1 MLSCTLIRRAVS
13 CGVLLIPIA
22 LCAQTGP
29 TATPEQAP
37 KTAPQVEQ
45 VLPSYEGQNVTSLE
59 LAGQPDL
66 NTQMLLPLISQRAG
80 EPFARAKVDASVAA
94 IQSTGQFHTVE
105 LEIRPD
111 ANGVRLL
118 FVLQPA
124 IYFGI
129 YEFPGA
135 TERFPYSRLLQVADY
150 PPRGAYTPVDIE
162 HAQAALET
170 FFRRNGYFQVEV
182 RPEIQTDKLHGLV
195 NVFFHTRLSRR
206 AKFGKVEIKGATSEE
221 TAHLEGVLHSWKA
234 RLRGS
239 AIRQG
244 KTYSLKTLQNAT
256 RYLENELMKQDHLA
270 GEVKLIGAN
279 YDPETNRADVQFNV
293 TTGPL
298 VHVKVQGSHLWSRT
312 RHRLLPLY
320 QQVGLDPELIQEGR
334 QNLIS
339 YFQSKG
345 YFNTRVDSQVQQ
357 QPGGETVLYQITK
370 GPRHKVSAVNIAGN
384 QHISDKDLSSVLK
397 VGKARFFSHGQ
408 YSEKLVRASVI
419 NLKRVYE
426 ANGFSSVQITPQVQ
440 NRNGNI
446 AVTFQVNEGPQDIVE
461 ALRLQ
466 GNTVPESQLA
476 PQGLKLTAGQPY
488 STKRADEDRNQIM
501 AQYLRLGFLNATFR
515 QIARQAGNNK
525 HRLEVAY
532 IINEGPRVET
542 ASVVTVGRKDTRQT
556 LIDRTAQVKAGE
568 PMRED
573 ELLMSESRLYN
584 LGVFDWTEID
594 PRRQITT
601 QTQEDVLV
609 KVHEAKKN
617 SLTYGFGFEVINR
630 GGSIPS
636 GTVALPNLPA
646 VGLPVNFKTS
656 QETFWGPRV
665 SLEYTRK
672 NVRGK
677 AETITFAGL
686 AARLLQRASVTFQ
699 DPHFRS
705 TEWAS
710 NLTLSGE
717 HNSENPIFTSRLAE
731 FGFQLQRPLNADKT
745 RNLFLRYSL
754 RQTGLTHLLIPELV
768 PPEDRHVRLSTLS
781 ANYIRDTRDNVLD
794 AQKGIYESFQ
804 LDFNPHVLGSSVDFA
819 KFLGQTAYYKKM
831 VGGVIWANSVRL
843 GLEQPF
849 AGSHVPVSEEF
860 FSGGGSTL
868 RGFPLNGAGPQREIL
883 ACGNPADQ
891 STCAKITVPV
901 GGRQLFILN
910 SEFRIPIQ
918 ADLPLVHKNL
928 GLAAFYDGGNVYERI
943 GFHNFWADYT
953 NTVGLGFRYKTPVG
967 PIRIDV
973 GHNLSP
979 QPGIKS
985 TQFFITLGQAF

>member
-29 TATPEQAP
+29 TSTPEQAP

-66 NTQMLLPLISQRAG
+66 NTQALLPLISQHAG

-94 IQSTGQFHTVE
+94 LQRTGQFHTVE
-105 LEIRPD
+105 IEIRPD
-111 ANGVRLL
+111 ANGVRVL

-124 IYFGI
+124 IYFGV

-135 TERFPYSRLLQVADY
+135 LDRFAYSRLLQVADY
-150 PPRGAYTPVDIE
+150 PPRGAYTSVDVDR
-162 HAQAALET
+162 AQLALET
-170 FFRRNGYFQVEV
+170 FFQRNGYFHAEV
-182 RPEIQTDKLHGLV
+182 RPEIQTDKIHGLV
-195 NVFFHTRLSRR
+195 NVFFHAKLNRR
-206 AKFGKVEIKGATSEE
+206 AKFGKVEIRGTTPQES
-221 TAHLEGVLHSWKA
+221 AHLERVLHSWKA
-234 RLRGS
+234 RVRGS
-239 AIRQG
+239 AIREG
-244 KTYSLKTLQNAT
+244 KAYSLKTLENAT

-270 GEVKLIGAN
+270 GQVKLIGAN

-298 VHVKVQGSHLWSRT
+298 VHVKVQGAHLWSWT
-312 RHRLLPLY
+312 RRKLVPLY

-339 YFQSKG
+339 HFQSKG
-345 YFNTRVDSQVQQ
+345 YFNVKVDTQVQKQ
-357 QPGGETVLYQITK
+357 ANGETVLYQITK
-370 GPRHKVSAVNIAGN
+370 GPRHKVSDVNIAGN
-384 QHISDKDLSSVLK
+384 QHLSDKELSSVVK
-397 VGKARFFSHGQ
+397 VRKARVFFRGL
-408 YSEKLVRASVI
+408 YSEKLVRTSVT
-419 NLKRVYE
+419 NLQRVYE

-440 NRNGNI
+440 NRNGNVAI
-446 AVTFQVNEGPQDIVE
+446 TFRVNEGPQDIVE
-461 ALRLQ
+461 ALHLE
-466 GNTVPESQLA
+466 GITVPETQLA
-476 PQGLKLTAGQPY
+476 PQGLKLAAGQPY
-488 STKRADEDRNQIM
+488 STKRVDDDRNQIM

-515 QIARQAGNNK
+515 ETARHVGNDK
-525 HRLEVAY
+525 HRLEVTY
-532 IINEGPRVET
+532 LINEGPRVET
-542 ASVVTVGRKDTRQT
+542 ASVVTLGRKDTRQT
-556 LIDRTAQVKAGE
+556 LIDRTAQLKAGQ

-573 ELLMSESRLYN
+573 ELLTSESKLYN

-594 PRRQITT
+594 PRRHITT
-601 QTQEDVLV
+601 QTREDVLV

-630 GGSIPS
+630 GGNVPS

-646 VGLPVNFKTS
+646 VGLPSNFKTS
-656 QETFWGPRV
+656 EKTFWGPRV

-677 AETITFAGL
+677 AETFTIGGL
-686 AARLLQRASVTFQ
+686 AARLDQRADLTFT
-699 DPHFRS
+699 DPHFRG

-710 NLTLSGE
+710 TLTASGE
-717 HNSENPIFTSRLAE
+717 HNTENPIFSSRLAE
-731 FGFQLQRPLNADKT
+731 FGYQLQHPLNPDKT
-745 RNLFLRYSL
+745 RNVFLRYSI
-754 RQTGLTHLLIPELV
+754 RQTGITDLLIPDLV

-781 ANYIRDTRDNVLD
+781 ATYIRDTRDRVLD
-794 AQKGIYESFQ
+794 AQKGIYQSFQ
-804 LDFNPHVLGSSVDFA
+804 FDFNPHGLGSSVDFVRLLA
-819 KFLGQTAYYKKM
+819 QTAYYKKI
-831 VGGVIWANSVRL
+831 VKEIVWANSLRI

-849 AGSHVPVSEEF
+849 ADSHVPLSEKF

-868 RGFPLNGAGPQREIL
+868 RGFPLNGAGPQQQIP
-883 ACGNPADQ
+883 ACGNPADP
-891 STCAKITVPV
+891 STCALITVPV
-901 GGRQLFILN
+901 GGAQLFILN

-918 ADLPLVHKNL
+918 ADLPFVHQNL
-928 GLAAFYDGGNVYERI
+928 GVVAFYDGGNVYERI
-943 GFHNFWADYT
+943 GFHDFWKQYT
-953 NTVGLGFRYKTPVG
+953 NTVGLGLRYKTPVG

-973 GHNLSP
+973 GHNLNP